1 MAAKKEDILGKEN
14 LLAEIERLMKDLES
28 ERLNE
33 MLKQDF
39 RISKII
45 SDEALKITKETRNK
59 ENA

>member
-1 MAAKKEDILGKEN
+1 
-14 LLAEIERLMKDLES
+14 MKDLKS

-45 SDEALKITKETRNK
+45 YDEALKIAKEARDKGN
-59 ENA
+59 N